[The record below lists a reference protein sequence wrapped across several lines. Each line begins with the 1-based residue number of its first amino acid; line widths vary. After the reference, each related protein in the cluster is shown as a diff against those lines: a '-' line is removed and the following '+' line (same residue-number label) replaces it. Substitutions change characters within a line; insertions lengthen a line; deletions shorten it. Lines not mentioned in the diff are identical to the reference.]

1 MAKSP
6 KPLQSA
12 SAPGGAP
19 DPRDATIA
27 RLERDLAEER
37 EHSAGLRAALDQ
49 LRFKTEVLEKSSAK
63 QLADA
68 KLRGGS
74 ADRELA
80 DLRGRLEAAEAGRV
94 EDQRLLAEARAALEG
109 VRAERDRQ
117 QRQVGRADGLPRPAV
132 DDAPATIDDLLSST
146 SSFRVRR
153 KALEDAQVRAAQEVP
168 TEEMIPPDLVFTV
181 EDEEP

>member
-6 KPLQSA
+6 QFEASA
-12 SAPGGAP
+12 SHSSAAP

-27 RLERDLAEER
+27 RLERELADER
-37 EHSAGLRAALDQ
+37 QHSAGLRTTLDQ

-68 KLRGGS
+68 KLRTGS
-74 ADRELA
+74 ADQQLAEL
-80 DLRGRLEAAEAGRV
+80 RQRLEAAEAGRS
-94 EDQRLLAEARAALEG
+94 EDQRLLAEARTGLEQL
-109 VRAERDRQ
+109 RAERDRQ
-117 QRQVGRADGLPRPAV
+117 ARQVAAPAGLRRSTA

-153 KALEDAQVRAAQEVP
+153 KALEEAQVRAAQESP
-168 TEEMIPPDLVFTV
+168 PEEMIPPDLVFTV
-181 EDEEP
+181 EDNEP